1 MKTQTQHFRSSH
13 NVLADRM
20 SFFDWLGK
28 QENGPSSEELQKLR
42 AKNPNWKSF
51 PEKLAR

>member
-1 MKTQTQHFRSSH
+1 MKSQPQHFYSSH
-13 NVLADRM
+13 KHLADKT

-28 QENGPSSEELQKLR
+28 QENGPTKEELQKLR
-42 AKNPNWKSF
+42 AKNPNWNAF